1 MKLLFL
7 LTYYSPHWTG
17 LTEHAKRLA
26 EALEH
31 EGENVTVLATQHA
44 VSLPKRERMRGV
56 TVIRTPVL
64 FRVSRTM
71 VSPPLLVAMWHEV
84 GKHDV
89 VIAYTPFAEVLIA
102 ALFAKMRG
110 KRFIILHNGDLI
122 LPKGVRN
129 RVIEGIFDSTGRAAG
144 VLADHLIA
152 YSHDY
157 AKHSRFFAPFLNKT
171 TALFPL
177 FPSVSPGR
185 AMVERLRKR
194 LPKKKSVV
202 IGFAG
207 RFVEEKGF
215 DILLK
220 AIPIVVKEIPGALFV
235 FAGETHM
242 GYEHFFEQNQELLRQ
257 VKDHFYSF
265 GLLTRDEMIA
275 FYRLLDVFVLPSRSD
290 CLALV
295 QVEAILADVPVVVTD
310 IPGARVAVQRTG
322 MGKIVKTEDPDALAE
337 GILAVLRKKTMYQKR
352 LPQAKKLFDF
362 QSTLTQ
368 YIRVLK
374 GEKI

>member
-17 LTEHAKRLA
+17 LTEHARRLA
-26 EALEH
+26 EALSH
-31 EGENVTVLATQHA
+31 EGEDVTVLTTQHA
-44 VSLPKRERMRGV
+44 VSLPKREHIGGV
-56 TVIRTPVL
+56 TVIRTPVM
-64 FRVSRTM
+64 FRLSRTM
-71 VSPPLLVAMWHEV
+71 VSPSLLIAMWHEV
-84 GKHDV
+84 GVHDA
-89 VIAYTPFAEVLIA
+89 VIVYTPFAEVLVA
-102 ALFAKMRG
+102 ALFAKIRG

-122 LPKGVRN
+122 LPKGGTN
-129 RVIEGIFDSTGRAAG
+129 RVIEGIYTITGRAAG
-144 VLADHLIA
+144 MLADHLIA

-157 AKHSRFFAPFLNKT
+157 AKHSRFLRPFLNKT
-171 TALFPL
+171 TAIFPL
-177 FPSVSPGR
+177 FPSVSADSTSVG
-185 AMVERLRKR
+185 RLRKR
-194 LPKKKSVV
+194 LPGNKPIV

-215 DILLK
+215 DILLR
-220 AIPIVVKEIPGALFV
+220 AIPVVAKEIPGVLFV

-242 GYEHFFEQNQELLRQ
+242 GYEHFFEQNQQLLSL
-257 VKDHFYSF
+257 VKNHFFSF
-265 GLLTRDEMIA
+265 GLLSHDEMMA

-295 QVEAILADVPVVVTD
+295 QVEAMLADVPVVVTD

-322 MGKIVKTEDPDALAE
+322 MGKIVKAEDPDALAE

-352 LPQAKKLFDF
+352 LPEAKKVFDF
-362 QSTLTQ
+362 QSTLRQ

-374 GEKI
+374 GENT